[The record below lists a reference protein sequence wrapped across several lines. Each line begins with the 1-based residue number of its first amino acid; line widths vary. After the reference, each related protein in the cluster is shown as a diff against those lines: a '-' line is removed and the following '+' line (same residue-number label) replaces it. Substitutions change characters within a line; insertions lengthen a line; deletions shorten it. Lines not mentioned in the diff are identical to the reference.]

1 MDALKTLQDYTI
13 ASTEFWEWLGLLTV
27 IGIVLYQRVP
37 AFIAAAL
44 DRRAAEIANEL
55 DQAKRLREEAETLLV
70 EYRQKAE
77 HAQAEAENILVQSR
91 TEAEAFKAEA
101 QAQLKAQLERRA
113 KQAKD
118 RIAQAEAN
126 AIAEIRGL
134 AADAAATA
142 AGKLIAARLDAAK
155 GDALVSESIG
165 ALSSNLN

>member
-27 IGIVLYQRVP
+27 VAIVLYQRVP

-44 DRRAAEIANEL
+44 DKRAQEIAGEL
-55 DQAKRLREEAETLLV
+55 DQAQRLREEAETLLID
-70 EYRQKAE
+70 YRQKVE
-77 HAQAEAENILVQSR
+77 HAQAEADNILVQSR
-91 TEAEAFKAEA
+91 AEAEAFKTEA

-134 AADAAATA
+134 AADAAAAA

-155 GDALVSESIG
+155 GDALVSESISQ
-165 ALSSNLN
+165 LSSNLN